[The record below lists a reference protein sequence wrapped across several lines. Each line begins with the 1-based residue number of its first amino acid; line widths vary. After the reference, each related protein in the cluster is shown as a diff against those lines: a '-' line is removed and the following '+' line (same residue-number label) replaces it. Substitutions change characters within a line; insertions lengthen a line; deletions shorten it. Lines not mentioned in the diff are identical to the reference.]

1 MVSTLVSI
9 IVPVYKT
16 PVFLLQRFLRSV
28 LGQTLSDI
36 QLIAVDD
43 ASPDECPKILDDMAA
58 GDERMIVLHRSTNGL
73 AGKARNGGMSLAK
86 GRYVLFADADDIMQ
100 PDMCETL
107 LGLALKNDADIVA
120 CSWSIRDPD
129 DYLLGKGYLPNGRY
143 DLASARQ
150 RAKAYRLMNY
160 ALWNKIFRY
169 EVIAPL
175 RFELFEANIG
185 EDTLFNVAAICRSRK
200 MVTTSYCG
208 YDYTIHT
215 SSATGRSSRGMP
227 YLRTLA
233 VSSDRIRQTIAAAD
247 GSVVDSKFAD
257 RLALKRF
264 VTGCGWIAEYPDV
277 KERTVMWEYWC
288 RYFRE
293 HLLPTLESCR
303 FLAAWYKIMIALWDA
318 PTVYRLTRFVSRITA
333 PIFYIDKIEA
343 RIACL
348 LCNFRSTL

>member
-1 MVSTLVSI
+1 MADHPQKLI
-9 IVPVYKT
+9 
-16 PVFLLQRFLRSV
+16 
-28 LGQTLSDI
+28 QT
-36 QLIAVDD
+36 
-43 ASPDECPKILDDMAA
+43 K
-58 GDERMIVLHRSTNGL
+58 
-73 AGKARNGGMSLAK
+73 
-86 GRYVLFADADDIMQ
+86 
-100 PDMCETL
+100 
-107 LGLALKNDADIVA
+107 
-120 CSWSIRDPD
+120 
-129 DYLLGKGYLPNGRY
+129 
-143 DLASARQ
+143 
-150 RAKAYRLMNY
+150 
-160 ALWNKIFRY
+160 
-169 EVIAPL
+169 
-175 RFELFEANIG
+175 LFEILNGDSDLTNLIQGVFDNVPDNQTFPYVTVG
-185 EDTLFNVAAICRSRK
+185 EISMSHMGGFSFDGFD
-200 MVTTSYCG
+200 G
-208 YDYTIHT
+208 DYTIHT